1 MTQSIKSRDN
11 ILQPGLKTD
20 FGVVSV
26 LYIVNF
32 YLVFGVIE
40 VHFEVFGITAF
51 VDVADK
57 QARFAIIDAK
67 VTFVY
72 IIYSEKY
79 TS

>member
-1 MTQSIKSRDN
+1 M
-11 ILQPGLKTD
+11 QPGLKTD

-26 LYIVNF
+26 PYIVNF
-32 YLVFGVIE
+32 HLVFGVIE
-40 VHFEVFGITAF
+40 VHFEVFGIATF
-51 VDVADK
+51 VDIADE